1 VTPAATGFTV
11 SPIISSLWVIFLPRL
26 ALLAHPETSRPP
38 AMAKLNTAID
48 QAIRRQLRSMYFDV
62 VAEGVPARLVAIL
75 TELPNADPAALAARS
90 PVT

>member
-1 VTPAATGFTV
+1 
-11 SPIISSLWVIFLPRL
+11 
-26 ALLAHPETSRPP
+26 
-38 AMAKLNTAID
+38 MAKLSTAID

-75 TELPNADPAALAARS
+75 IELPNADPAPLAARS